1 MSEAIRYPSMLRGA
15 LATALV
21 VCSMQAFAADS
32 AASQAEQRYRQDLAF
47 CNSGKSTQSAETCR
61 REAHSARQE
70 ARRGGLDSDSTSFAD
85 NARLRCAAHEGL
97 DKSACEARMRGEGET
112 EGSVGAGGVLRKSVI
127 VVPGS

>member
-21 VCSMQAFAADS
+21 VCSMQAFAAGS

-47 CNSGKSTQSAETCR
+47 CNSGKSTQSAETCI

-70 ARRGGLDSDSTSFAD
+70 ARRAD